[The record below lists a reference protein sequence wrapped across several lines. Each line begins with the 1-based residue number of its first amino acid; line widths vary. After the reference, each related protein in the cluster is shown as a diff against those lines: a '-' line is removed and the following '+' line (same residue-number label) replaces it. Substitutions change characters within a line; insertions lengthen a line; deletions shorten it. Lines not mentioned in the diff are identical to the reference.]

1 MALLYSKR
9 KLAAFLCVGNKNKII
24 YFWINP
30 KALNFS
36 KTVIINVMLKKK
48 VTVKRTFKS

>member
-1 MALLYSKR
+1 MALLHFKR
-9 KLAAFLCVGNKNKII
+9 KLAAFLCVGNKNKIF
-24 YFWINP
+24 FWINP